1 MKLRINKNERGQAT
15 VEFALFG
22 TILIVLTLVAYDLA
36 SNISKSQSIAS
47 SAREVARVF
56 VAKDGLKAAFDPNEL
71 PNSAAFLASK
81 RIATQMLAPEDI
93 KIDESGEAKYFEPN
107 ASNNESWGLI
117 LSILTLEDHDTD
129 AQTPDVFVVNSAQ
142 AYPAYV
148 DSSDTT
154 KNAPICKNDD
164 FKTRI
169 TPSEKSIDSN
179 DNPVYPFVVAN
190 PDELGLDPIIM
201 QKGQVMVAV
210 EMFYAPE
217 FLTGLDSLI
226 NLTNFNQMYEIAF
239 Y

>member
-22 TILIVLTLVAYDLA
+22 TMLIVLTLVAYDLA

-47 SAREVARVF
+47 SAREAARVF
-56 VAKDGLKAAFDPNEL
+56 VAKDGLQAAFGPNEL

-81 RIATQMLAPEDI
+81 RIATQMIAPRDI
-93 KIDESGEAKYFEPN
+93 EIDPDGTATFNEPD
-107 ASNNESWGLI
+107 ASDNTSWGLI
-117 LSILTLEDHDTD
+117 LSIITLEDHDEN
-129 AQTPDVFVVNSAQ
+129 AKTPEVFVVNSAQ

-154 KNAPICKNDD
+154 RNVPICKNKDFRTRIIPSDDYTD
-164 FKTRI
+164 FKG
-169 TPSEKSIDSN
+169 D
-179 DNPVYPFVVAN
+179 PVYPFVVDN
-190 PDELGLDPIIM
+190 SDELGLDPIIM

-226 NLTNFNQMYEIAF
+226 NLANFNQMYEIAF